1 MTVVNPKSI
10 SGINSITTGSGSD
23 NLLTIHTND
32 GTERVRVDSAGITK
46 VGSGVTLSPDGDI
59 FATGV
64 TTSTTVQVGSA
75 TTIHTTGIDLGN
87 GNLTGHNLH
96 STGITTSS
104 SVIVGGGVTISESG
118 IEASGIGI
126 TCANINGGQISG
138 RRNLIMNGAMQIAQ
152 RATSGTSGG
161 FDSLDRWYSN
171 LSGGAATFSQE
182 TNANPSETGGI
193 QKYARLN
200 VSTSSDYTSIRQR
213 IEDVTSVPA
222 GTVTLSFYAKGTA
235 PSGGLYVFTTQ
246 NFGTSG
252 SSEVDG
258 TPVLITSSLTSSW
271 VRYVVQISVGS
282 VDGKTIGAG
291 SYFQITIGQ
300 YSNTGATAYDLN
312 ITGVQLEA
320 GLQATA
326 FEKCSHGE
334 ELALCERYYQ
344 KHKYGTYLGVNF
356 LGRKSG
362 SNTVVGVMMGF
373 PRMRAAASGTH
384 TGAFKL
390 YRITDGAT
398 HSSTSVTVG
407 QPNDYG
413 HNTIKITAECTGSFS
428 TGNMAMLY
436 TGSGAG
442 TFELDAE
449 L

>member
-32 GTERVRVDSAGITK
+32 GTERVRVDSTGTTKIVTGI
-46 VGSGVTLSPDGDI
+46 
-59 FATGV
+59 V
-64 TTSTTVQVGSA
+64 TTLTA
-75 TTIHTTGIDLGN
+75 TTGIVTT
-87 GNLTGHNLH
+87 LTTNTAKVGTGITL
-96 STGITTSS
+96 SSDGDVFTTGITTSS

-235 PSGGLYVFTTQ
+235 PVGGLYAWTTQ
-246 NFGTSG
+246 NFGTGG

-258 TPVLITSSLTSSW
+258 TAVLITSSLTSSW
-271 VRYVVQISVGS
+271 VRYVAQISVGS

-291 SYFQITIGQ
+291 SWFQIVIGQ
-300 YSNTGATAYDLN
+300 YSNTGGTAYDLN

-334 ELALCERYYQ
+334 ELALCQRYYQ
-344 KHKYGTYLGVNF
+344 KYRHGTYRGINF
-356 LGRKSG
+356 IGRATA
-362 SNTVVGVMMGF
+362 SNTVVGVAYGF
-373 PRMRAAASGTH
+373 PPMRAAATGTVNGSGS
-384 TGAFKL
+384 FRM
-390 YRITDGAT
+390 YRITDGTASSPTAISFTHENYSPYNVVKFNAT
-398 HSSTSVTVG
+398 MSSGT
-407 QPNDYG
+407 
-413 HNTIKITAECTGSFS
+413 FS
-428 TGNMAMLY
+428 SGNMCSMY
-436 TGSGAG
+436 NTGTAG
-442 TFELDAE
+442 TMELDAE